1 MQHPD
6 GMQKLAR
13 AALIV
18 TSALVIFAGTVW
30 AVRFYAVSHQQAT
43 VQAANS
49 SSSAI
54 GGFPMPGKPAPD
66 FQLTDQFNHP
76 VSLAS
81 LKGREVVMAFV
92 DPRCTTLC
100 PLTAQIMYDARAK
113 LTTSEA
119 KRVVL
124 VAINANPA
132 ATSITEIQAWS
143 IKHGLLHQWLFLT
156 GTPKQLQSIYKAY
169 DIYVQV
175 DSTGQSVHDPATFII
190 DPQGRAQ
197 LYFET
202 LDSKNQTDLLNQEIG
217 LEDGMQQWLSKST
230 SNT

>member
-18 TSALVIFAGTVW
+18 TSLLVIFAGTVW
-30 AVRFYAVSHQQAT
+30 AARLIVVSRNQAK
-43 VQAANS
+43 VQAANNS
-49 SSSAI
+49 SGAI
-54 GGFPMPGKPAPD
+54 GGFPMPGDPAPD
-66 FQLTDQFNHP
+66 FHLTDQFNHP

-81 LKGREVVMAFV
+81 LHGHEIVLAFV

-100 PLTAQIMYDARAK
+100 PLTAQIMYDAKAK
-113 LTTSEA
+113 LKPADA
-119 KRVVL
+119 KRVEL
-124 VAINANPA
+124 VAINANPDA
-132 ATSITEIQAWS
+132 ISVQEIQAWS
-143 IKHGLLHQWLFLT
+143 IKHGMLHQWSFLT

-169 DIYVQV
+169 DVYVQV

-190 DPQGRAQ
+190 DPQGRAR
-197 LYFET
+197 LYYET
-202 LDSKNQTDLLNQEIG
+202 LDSKKQIDLIDQEVG